1 MEKKYFILKRV
12 RFLFWEWYVKA
23 PDTFYINGEKTI
35 EGVEMEG
42 TAYMILNNRYKGYH
56 K

>member
-1 MEKKYFILKRV
+1 MGKKYFILKKNK
-12 RFLFWEWYVKA
+12 FLWWEWYVKV

-35 EGVEMEG
+35 EGIELEG
-42 TAYMILNNRYKGYH
+42 TAYMILNKHYKGYH